1 MKEQVLQNLATTG
14 ICVIEEYYDKE
25 FCEQAIKDIEDGLIK
40 YPDKVQKGKKITS
53 EYHECIA
60 IGH

>member
-40 YPDKVQKGKKITS
+40 YPVKVES
-53 EYHECIA
+53 ESK
-60 IGH
+60 

>member
-40 YPDKVQKGKKITS
+40 YP
-53 EYHECIA
+53 
-60 IGH
+60 